1 VLPPMLLLVEIAFVL
16 AAGYIFWLTRR
27 QLASLRT
34 AANAPAMPQPAS
46 GGIDQVEMMHDLA
59 DVLSEVRS
67 AVQDMRAEWQR
78 ERDALHYQLEQAEKT
93 IAEMRAQM
101 NRARTLVP
109 QAAVSGAAVEP
120 LPQPIQ
126 PCPPLTAPGAASIR
140 LGDALDRFTDHLA
153 CGGLSPRSVKRLNA
167 SVREFAEWFGGQCY
181 AGLSA
186 ETIEVAHLER
196 FALHLRRRHL
206 RQSTVSRKMSAVKR
220 FLVWMSSTS
229 PAPIAVSQATMARP
243 TKSAPTAMVEPM
255 SVAERRAA
263 VFDLAEQGLD
273 TALIAA
279 RLGLERDTVHM
290 LLSSYNARRPGGGLS
305 DRFAFNLG
313 VGFTARTPQVV
324 HSPLA

>member
-1 VLPPMLLLVEIAFVL
+1 VLPLMLLLVEIALVS

-34 AANAPAMPQPAS
+34 AANAPATSQPAS

-59 DVLSEVRS
+59 DVLAEVRS
-67 AVQDMRAEWQR
+67 TVQDMRAEWQR
-78 ERDALHYQLEQAEKT
+78 ERDALRHQLEQADKT

-109 QAAVSGAAVEP
+109 QISVSGDAVEP
-120 LPQPIQ
+120 LSRPSQ
-126 PCPPLTAPGAASIR
+126 PCPPLIASGTASII
-140 LGDALDRFTDHLA
+140 LGNALDRFTDHLA
-153 CGGLSPRSVKRLNA
+153 HSGLSPRSVKRISA

-181 AGLSA
+181 AGLRV
-186 ETIEVAHLER
+186 ETIDSAHLER
-196 FALHLRRRHL
+196 FVVHLRRRHL
-206 RQSTVSRKMSAVKR
+206 RQSTITRKTAAVKR
-220 FLVWMSSTS
+220 FLVWTSSTS
-229 PAPIAVSQATMARP
+229 PAPIAASSADVPTPTRP
-243 TKSAPTAMVEPM
+243 TMIVEPM

-290 LLSSYNARRPGGGLS
+290 LLSSFNGRRPVGGLS
-305 DRFAFNLG
+305 DPFAFNLG
-313 VGFTARTPQVV
+313 VGFAARMPQVV
-324 HSPLA
+324 HGPLA